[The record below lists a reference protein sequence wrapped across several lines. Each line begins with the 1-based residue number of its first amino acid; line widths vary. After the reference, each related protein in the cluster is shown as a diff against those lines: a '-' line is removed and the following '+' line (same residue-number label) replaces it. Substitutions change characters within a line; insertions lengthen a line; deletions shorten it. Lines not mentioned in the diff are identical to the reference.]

1 MSAAASISPDIL
13 AKYEPV
19 IGLEVHVQLLTASKI
34 FCGCANRFGA
44 APNTNICPVCV
55 GLPGA
60 LPVLN
65 AKAVEFAALAALALH
80 CTVNERSIFA
90 RKNYFYPDLPKG
102 YQISQFD
109 KPIAEHGWIE
119 VPAANGSAAWA
130 SSDRSSASGCKRIGI
145 TRVHM
150 EEDAGK
156 SLHEGFTDSATRT
169 YLDLNRCG
177 TPLIEIVSEPDI
189 RTPDEAFEYLTR
201 LKEILLYTGVSD
213 CNMEEGSLRCD
224 ANVSVR
230 RRGEEKFGT
239 KAEVKNVNS
248 FRFIRAALEY
258 EIERQIEVIESGG
271 RVAQETRLWN
281 ANEGRTYLM
290 RSKEQAHDYRY
301 FPEPDLPPLIVS
313 PEFLQEIDSKLPE
326 LPEARRARMTADYEL
341 TARDAQ
347 TLTASREFADSFE
360 AAARTAKNPRRV
372 ANVLLSEVG
381 GRLKAL
387 GLEQEQSP
395 VSMAGIVLAADL
407 LDADKISSKQM
418 KQLFDMAFEKGEDFG
433 TVYEREKPQ
442 QITDASAL
450 EKLIDEVVAAN
461 PKQVEQYRA
470 GKKTMAGFFVGQV
483 MRASKGQAN
492 PALLN
497 ELVTKKLEG

>member
-1 MSAAASISPDIL
+1 MPAALAPAVL

-19 IGLEVHVQLLTASKI
+19 IGLEVHVQLLTASKA
-34 FCGCANRFGA
+34 FCGCANHFGS
-44 APNTNICPVCV
+44 APNTNICPVCL

-65 AKAVEFAALAALALH
+65 AKAVEYATLAALAIN
-80 CTVNERSIFA
+80 CEVRERSIFA

-109 KPIAEHGWIE
+109 KPIAEHGFID
-119 VPAANGSAAWA
+119 VPTADG
-130 SSDRSSASGCKRIGI
+130 RMKRIGI
-145 TRVHM
+145 TRLHM

-156 SLHEGFTDSATRT
+156 SLHDGFQDSATRT

-177 TPLIEIVSEPDI
+177 TPLVEIVSEPDI

-230 RRGEEKFGT
+230 LKGAEKFGT
-239 KAEVKNVNS
+239 KVEVKNVNS
-248 FRFIRAALEY
+248 FKFVRAALEY
-258 EIERQIEVIESGG
+258 EIERQVEVIESGG
-271 RVAQETRLWN
+271 RIMQESRLWN
-281 ANEGRTYLM
+281 AGEGRTYSM

-313 PEFLQEIDSKLPE
+313 AEFLAETAGKLPE
-326 LPEARRARMTADYEL
+326 LPEARRARMIAEYEIN
-341 TARDAQ
+341 RQDAF
-347 TLTASREFADSFE
+347 TLTASREFADRFE
-360 AAARTAKNPRRV
+360 AAARTARSPRRV
-372 ANVLLSEVG
+372 ANLLLSEVG

-387 GLEQEQSP
+387 GIEQQQSP

-407 LDADKISSKQM
+407 LDEGKISSKQL
-418 KQLFDMAFEKGEDFG
+418 KQLFDVCFEKGEDFAA
-433 TVYEREKPQ
+433 VYEREKPE
-442 QITDASAL
+442 QITDASEIEAM
-450 EKLIDEVVAAN
+450 IDEVIAAN
-461 PKQVEQYRA
+461 PKQVEMYRG
-470 GKKTMAGFFVGQV
+470 GKTTIAGFFVGQV
-483 MRASKGQAN
+483 MRATKGQAN

-497 ELVTKKLEG
+497 ELVVKKLEG

>member
-1 MSAAASISPDIL
+1 MPVAAGLSPEVL

-19 IGLEVHVQLLTASKI
+19 IGLEVHVQLLTASKA
-34 FCGCANRFGA
+34 FCGCANHFGS
-44 APNTNICPVCV
+44 APNTNVCPVCL

-65 AKAVEFAALAALALH
+65 TKAVEYATLASLALN
-80 CTVNERSIFA
+80 CEVRERSIFA

-109 KPIAEHGWIE
+109 KPIAEHGWID
-119 VPAANGSAAWA
+119 VPTAEGST
-130 SSDRSSASGCKRIGI
+130 KRIGI
-145 TRVHM
+145 TRLHM

-156 SLHEGFTDSATRT
+156 SIHDGFADSATRT

-177 TPLIEIVSEPDI
+177 TPLAEIVSEPDI

-230 RRGEEKFGT
+230 PRGQEQFGA
-239 KAEVKNVNS
+239 KVEVKNVNS
-248 FRFIRAALEY
+248 FRFVRAALEY
-258 EIERQIEVIESGG
+258 EIERQIEVVESGG
-271 RVAQETRLWN
+271 RIAQETRLWD
-281 ANEGRTYLM
+281 ANEGRTYSM

-313 PEFLQEIDSKLPE
+313 ADLLAEAKKKLPE
-326 LPEARRARMTADYEL
+326 LPEARRARMIAEYDL
-341 TARDAQ
+341 SSQDAH
-347 TLTASREFADSFE
+347 TLTASREFADRFE
-360 AAARTAKNPRRV
+360 AAAKGAKNPRRV

-387 GLEQEQSP
+387 GLEQDQSP
-395 VSMAGIVLAADL
+395 VSMAGIVQAADL
-407 LDADKISSKQM
+407 LDEGKISSKQL

-433 TVYEREKPQ
+433 AVYEREKPQ
-442 QITDASAL
+442 QITDASAI
-450 EKLIDEVVAAN
+450 EKLIDEVIAAN

-470 GKKTMAGFFVGQV
+470 GKKTMAGFFVGQA

-497 ELVTKKLEG
+497 ELVAKKLDD

>member
-1 MSAAASISPDIL
+1 MPAVAGVSPEIL

-19 IGLEVHVQLLTASKI
+19 IGLEVHVQLLTASKA
-34 FCGCANRFGA
+34 FCNCANRFGA
-44 APNTNICPVCV
+44 PPNTNVCPVCL

-65 AKAVEFAALAALALH
+65 AKAVEYATMASLALN
-80 CTVNERSIFA
+80 CQVRERSIFA

-119 VPAANGSAAWA
+119 VPAANGST
-130 SSDRSSASGCKRIGI
+130 KRIGI
-145 TRVHM
+145 TRLHM

-156 SLHEGFTDSATRT
+156 SLHDGFADSATRT

-177 TPLIEIVSEPDI
+177 TPLAEIVSEPDI

-201 LKEILLYTGVSD
+201 MKEILLYSEVSD

-230 RRGEEKFGT
+230 LKGAPKFGT
-239 KAEVKNVNS
+239 KVEVKNVNS
-248 FRFIRAALEY
+248 FKFVRAALEY

-271 RVAQETRLWN
+271 TVKQETRLWD
-281 ANEGRTYLM
+281 ANEGRTYTM

-301 FPEPDLPPLIVS
+301 FPEPDLPPLIVTA
-313 PEFLQEIDSKLPE
+313 EFLDDMRKKLPE
-326 LPEARRARMTADYEL
+326 LPEARRTRMVAEYDLSEK
-341 TARDAQ
+341 DAQ
-347 TLTASREFADSFE
+347 TLTASREFADRFEE
-360 AAARTAKNPRRV
+360 AAKKARNPRRV
-372 ANVLLSEVG
+372 ANLLLSEVT
-381 GRLKAL
+381 GRLNAL
-387 GLEQEQSP
+387 GLEQDQSP
-395 VSMAGIVLAADL
+395 VTMAGIVHAADL
-407 LDADKISSKQM
+407 LDEGKISSKQL
-418 KQLFDMAFEKGEDFG
+418 KQLFDVAFEKGEDFSI
-433 TVYEREKPQ
+433 VYEREKPQ
-442 QITDASAL
+442 QITDASAI
-450 EKLIDEVVAAN
+450 EKLIDEVIAAN
-461 PKQVEQYRA
+461 PKQVDQYRA
-470 GKKTMAGFFVGQV
+470 GKTSIAVFFVGQV
-483 MRASKGQAN
+483 MRMSKGQAN

>member
-1 MSAAASISPDIL
+1 MPAVAGLSPEIL

-19 IGLEVHVQLLTASKI
+19 IGLEVHVQLLTATKA
-34 FCGCANRFGA
+34 FCGCVNKFGSE
-44 APNTNICPVCV
+44 PNTNICPVCL

-65 AKAVEFAALAALALH
+65 AKAVEFATLASLALH
-80 CTVNERSIFA
+80 CEVRERSIFA

-102 YQISQFD
+102 YQISQYD
-109 KPIAEHGWIE
+109 KPLAEHGWIE
-119 VPAANGSAAWA
+119 VPTAG
-130 SSDRSSASGCKRIGI
+130 GTTKKIGI

-156 SLHEGFTDSATRT
+156 SLHDGFSDSATRT

-230 RRGEEKFGT
+230 PRGQEKFGT

-248 FRFIRAALEY
+248 FRFIRMALEY

-281 ANEGRTYLM
+281 ADEGRTYSM

-301 FPEPDLPPLIVS
+301 FPEPDLPPLMVT
-313 PEFLQEIDSKLPE
+313 PELLSRTREGLPE
-326 LPEARRARMTADYEL
+326 LPEARRARMISEYDLNEQD
-341 TARDAQ
+341 AR
-347 TLTASREFADSFE
+347 TLTASREFADRFE

-387 GLEQEQSP
+387 GLEQENSP

-407 LDADKISSKQM
+407 LDEGTISSKQM
-418 KQLFDMAFEKGEDFG
+418 KQLMDICFEKGEDFPAI
-433 TVYEREKPQ
+433 YEREKPQ
-442 QITDASAL
+442 QITDSSAI
-450 EKLIDEVVAAN
+450 EKLIDEVIASN

-470 GKKTMAGFFVGQV
+470 GKKTVAGFFVGQV
-483 MRASKGQAN
+483 MRATKGQAN

-497 ELVTKKLEG
+497 ELVAKKLEG

>member
-1 MSAAASISPDIL
+1 MPAIALSPELL

-19 IGLEVHVQLLTASKI
+19 IGLEVHVQLLTATKA
-34 FCGCANRFGA
+34 FCGCANHFGSE
-44 APNTNICPVCV
+44 PNTNICPVCL

-65 AKAVEFAALAALALH
+65 ARAVEFAALASLALN
-80 CTVNERSIFA
+80 CEVRERSIFA

-102 YQISQFD
+102 YQISQYD
-109 KPIAEHGWIE
+109 KPLAEHGWIE
-119 VPAANGSAAWA
+119 VPT
-130 SSDRSSASGCKRIGI
+130 ASGETKRIGI
-145 TRVHM
+145 TRLHM

-156 SLHEGFTDSATRT
+156 SLHDGFADSATRT

-177 TPLIEIVSEPDI
+177 TPLAEIVSEPDI

-201 LKEILLYTGVSD
+201 LKEILLYCSVSD

-230 RRGEEKFGT
+230 LKGAERFGT
-239 KAEVKNVNS
+239 KVEVKNVNS
-248 FRFIRAALEY
+248 FRFVRAALEY
-258 EIERQIEVIESGG
+258 EIERQIELLESGG
-271 RVAQETRLWN
+271 RVMQESRLWN
-281 ANEGRTYLM
+281 SDEGRTYSM

-313 PEFLQEIDSKLPE
+313 AEFLAETKRKLPE
-326 LPEARRARMTADYEL
+326 LPEARRARMIAEYEL
-341 TARDAQ
+341 NPQDAF
-347 TLTASREFADSFE
+347 TLTATREFADRFE
-360 AAARTAKNPRRV
+360 AAAKAARNPRRV

-387 GLEQEQSP
+387 GLEQEHSP
-395 VSMAGIVLAADL
+395 VSMAGIVQAADL
-407 LDADKISSKQM
+407 LDEGKISSKQL
-418 KQLFDMAFEKGEDFG
+418 KQLFDLCFEKGEDFPA
-433 TVYEREKPQ
+433 VYEREKPQ
-442 QITDASAL
+442 QISDASAI
-450 EKLIDEVVAAN
+450 EALIDQVIAAN
-461 PKQVEQYRA
+461 PKQVEQYRG

-483 MRASKGQAN
+483 MKASKGQAN

-497 ELVTKKLEG
+497 ELVTKKLDG

>member
-1 MSAAASISPDIL
+1 MPAAALAPEVL

-19 IGLEVHVQLLTASKI
+19 IGLEVHVQLLTASKA
-34 FCGCANRFGA
+34 FCGCANHFGS
-44 APNTNICPVCV
+44 APNTNICPVCL

-65 AKAVEFAALAALALH
+65 AKAVEFATLAAIAIG
-80 CTVNERSIFA
+80 CQVRERSIFA

-109 KPIAEHGWIE
+109 KPIAEHGFIE
-119 VPAANGSAAWA
+119 VPTADGSI
-130 SSDRSSASGCKRIGI
+130 KRIGI
-145 TRVHM
+145 TRLHM

-156 SLHEGFTDSATRT
+156 SIHDGFADSATRT

-189 RTPDEAFEYLTR
+189 RTPDEAFEFLTR

-224 ANVSVR
+224 ANVSVMLK
-230 RRGEEKFGT
+230 GAEKFGT

-248 FRFIRAALEY
+248 FRFVRAAIEY

-271 RVAQETRLWN
+271 HVKQESRLWN
-281 ANEGRTYLM
+281 AAEGRTHSM

-301 FPEPDLPPLIVS
+301 FPEPDLPPLVLTREYI
-313 PEFLQEIDSKLPE
+313 EGKRAELPE
-326 LPEARRARMTADYEL
+326 LPEARRARMIAEYEIN
-341 TARDAQ
+341 RQDAF
-347 TLTASREFADSFE
+347 TLTASREFADRFE
-360 AAARTAKNPRRV
+360 AAARTARSPRRV
-372 ANVLLSEVG
+372 ANLLLSEVG

-407 LDADKISSKQM
+407 LDEDKISSKQL
-418 KQLFDMAFEKGEDFG
+418 KQLFDVCFENEEDFAA
-433 TVYEREKPQ
+433 VYEREKPQ
-442 QITDASAL
+442 QITDVSEIEAM
-450 EKLIDEVVAAN
+450 IDEVIAAN

-470 GKKTMAGFFVGQV
+470 GKKTIAGFFVGQV
-483 MRASKGQAN
+483 MKATKGQAN

-497 ELVTKKLEG
+497 ELVAKKLEK

>member
-1 MSAAASISPDIL
+1 MPAVAGVSPEIL

-19 IGLEVHVQLLTASKI
+19 IGLEVHVQLLTASKA
-34 FCGCANRFGA
+34 FCNCANRFGA
-44 APNTNICPVCV
+44 PPNTNVCPVCL

-65 AKAVEFAALAALALH
+65 AKAVEYATMASLALN
-80 CTVNERSIFA
+80 CQVRERSIFA

-119 VPAANGSAAWA
+119 VPAANGST
-130 SSDRSSASGCKRIGI
+130 KRIGI
-145 TRVHM
+145 TRLHM

-156 SLHEGFTDSATRT
+156 SLHDGFADSATRT

-177 TPLIEIVSEPDI
+177 TPLAEIVSEPDI

-201 LKEILLYTGVSD
+201 MKEILLYSEVSD

-230 RRGEEKFGT
+230 LKGAPKFGT
-239 KAEVKNVNS
+239 KVEVKNVNS
-248 FRFIRAALEY
+248 FKFVRAALEY

-271 RVAQETRLWN
+271 TVKQETRLWD
-281 ANEGRTYLM
+281 ANEGRTYTM

-301 FPEPDLPPLIVS
+301 FPEPDLPPLIVTA
-313 PEFLQEIDSKLPE
+313 EFLDDMRKKLPE
-326 LPEARRARMTADYEL
+326 LPEARRTRMVAEYDLSEK
-341 TARDAQ
+341 DAQ
-347 TLTASREFADSFE
+347 TLTASREFADRFEE
-360 AAARTAKNPRRV
+360 AAKKARNPRRV
-372 ANVLLSEVG
+372 ANLLLSEVT
-381 GRLKAL
+381 GRLNAL
-387 GLEQEQSP
+387 GLEQDQSP
-395 VSMAGIVLAADL
+395 VTMAGIVHAADL
-407 LDADKISSKQM
+407 LDEGKISSKQL
-418 KQLFDMAFEKGEDFG
+418 KQLFDVAFEKGEDFSI
-433 TVYEREKPQ
+433 VYEREKPQ
-442 QITDASAL
+442 QITDASAI
-450 EKLIDEVVAAN
+450 EKLIDEVIAAN
-461 PKQVEQYRA
+461 PKQVDQYRA
-470 GKKTMAGFFVGQV
+470 GKTSIAGFFVGQV
-483 MRASKGQAN
+483 MRMSKGQAN

>member
-1 MSAAASISPDIL
+1 M

-19 IGLEVHVQLLTASKI
+19 IGLEVHVQLLTATKA
-34 FCGCANRFGA
+34 FCSCANHFGSE
-44 APNTNICPVCV
+44 PNTNVCPVCL

-65 AKAVEFAALAALALH
+65 AKAVEFATLASIAIN
-80 CTVNERSIFA
+80 CQVRERSIFA

-109 KPIAEHGWIE
+109 KPLAEHGWID
-119 VPAANGSAAWA
+119 VPTADGGTSGVP
-130 SSDRSSASGCKRIGI
+130 SDRSSSLGYKRIGI
-145 TRVHM
+145 TRLHM
-150 EEDAGK
+150 EDDAGK
-156 SLHEGFTDSATRT
+156 SIHDGLADSATRT
-169 YLDLNRCG
+169 YVDLNRSG
-177 TPLIEIVSEPDI
+177 TPLAEIVSDPDI

-201 LKEILLYTGVSD
+201 LKEILLYCGVSD

-230 RRGEEKFGT
+230 PRGQKEFGT

-248 FRFIRAALEY
+248 FRFVRAALEY
-258 EIERQIEVIESGG
+258 EIERQIEVIEAGG
-271 RVAQETRLWN
+271 RVTQESRLWN
-281 ANEGRTYLM
+281 AAEGRTYSM

-301 FPEPDLPPLIVS
+301 FPEPDLPPLIIT
-313 PEFLQEIDSKLPE
+313 PEFLAEIKKKLPE
-326 LPEARRARMTADYEL
+326 LPEARRARMIADYEL
-341 TARDAQ
+341 SSQDAF
-347 TLTASREFADSFE
+347 TLTAEREFADRFE
-360 AAARTAKNPRRV
+360 AAAKTARNPRRV

-387 GLEQEQSP
+387 GLEQSQSP

-407 LDADKISSKQM
+407 LDEGKISSKQL
-418 KQLFDMAFEKGEDFG
+418 KQLFDVCFEKSEDFSA
-433 TVYEREKPQ
+433 VYQREKPE
-442 QITDASAL
+442 QITDASAI
-450 EKLIDEVVAAN
+450 EKMIDEVIAAN

-483 MRASKGQAN
+483 MNASKGQAN

>member
-1 MSAAASISPDIL
+1 MPVAAGLSPEVL

-19 IGLEVHVQLLTASKI
+19 IGLEVHVQLLTASKA
-34 FCGCANRFGA
+34 FCGCANHFGS
-44 APNTNICPVCV
+44 APNTNVCPVCL

-65 AKAVEFAALAALALH
+65 TKAVEYATLASLAIN
-80 CTVNERSIFA
+80 CEVRERSIFA

-109 KPIAEHGWIE
+109 KPIAEHGWID
-119 VPAANGSAAWA
+119 VPTAEGST
-130 SSDRSSASGCKRIGI
+130 KRIGI
-145 TRVHM
+145 TRLHM

-156 SLHEGFTDSATRT
+156 SIHDGFADSATRT

-177 TPLIEIVSEPDI
+177 TPLAEIVSEPDI

-230 RRGEEKFGT
+230 PRGQEQFGA
-239 KAEVKNVNS
+239 KVEVKNVNS
-248 FRFIRAALEY
+248 FRFVRAALEY
-258 EIERQIEVIESGG
+258 EIERQIEVVESGG
-271 RVAQETRLWN
+271 RIAQETRLWD
-281 ANEGRTYLM
+281 ANEGRTYSM

-313 PEFLQEIDSKLPE
+313 ADLLAEAKKKLPE
-326 LPEARRARMTADYEL
+326 LPEARRARMIADYDL
-341 TARDAQ
+341 SSQDAH
-347 TLTASREFADSFE
+347 TLTASREFADRFE
-360 AAARTAKNPRRV
+360 AAAKGAKNPRRV

-387 GLEQEQSP
+387 GLEQDQSP
-395 VSMAGIVLAADL
+395 VSMAGIVQAADL
-407 LDADKISSKQM
+407 LDEGKISSKQL

-433 TVYEREKPQ
+433 AVYEREKPQ
-442 QITDASAL
+442 QITDASAI
-450 EKLIDEVVAAN
+450 EKLIDEVIAAN

-497 ELVTKKLEG
+497 ELVAKKLDD